1 MLNSEFNSRGKF
13 SRTKEGFMKI
23 ASFGANCP
31 FCRVGTMVASA
42 LISDK
47 KEFQLFFL
55 TSDGEMCFD
64 GICSNCEAQFQ
75 ISYPLTALLFFCLNN
90 TYTNFSKKAPTSF
103 IFKTPMAS

>member
-1 MLNSEFNSRGKF
+1 MLNLEYNSRGKF

-31 FCRVGTMVASA
+31 FCHVGTMVASA

-64 GICSNCEAQFQ
+64 GICSNCQAQFQ
-75 ISYPLTALLFFCLNN
+75 ISYPLTALLFFCLNQVDKDVPRGV
-90 TYTNFSKKAPTSF
+90 SAPSVFKIPMTS
-103 IFKTPMAS
+103 